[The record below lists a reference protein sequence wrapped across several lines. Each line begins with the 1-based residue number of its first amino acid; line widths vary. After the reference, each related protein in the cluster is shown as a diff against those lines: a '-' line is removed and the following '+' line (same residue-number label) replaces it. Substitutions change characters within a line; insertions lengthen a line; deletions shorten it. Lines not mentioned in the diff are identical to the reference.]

1 MKRQNTGKSELKGA
15 NTAAPCGPVEATQQN
30 TKAETS
36 GRSRRQDWSVVESE
50 TSVGHSEIETSKAD
64 RAEVEVSATERVGSE
79 TSAGYVKPE
88 TSVDLKAETS
98 VGLNNKTETS
108 KLKGDENQKMKPI
121 GNDAPDLKA
130 VDGGRQLKAVSD
142 NQQLKAV
149 SDEQQLKAIEKNQE
163 LKAERQKPYFLQP
176 VDMKP
181 GENARYLRMARVA
194 MNLPPIDISDPKQVE
209 QRINEY
215 FDFCEANDTK
225 PHVVGMASWIGISRE
240 TLNKWKT
247 GDWRS
252 ATHLDVIKKAF
263 DCLEGMWLD
272 YMQNGKVNPA
282 AGIFIGKNW
291 FGYRD
296 EQNITVKPD
305 QNIPSGDPDAARRK
319 YLGESQAAEND
330 L

>member
-15 NTAAPCGPVEATQQN
+15 NTAAPYGPVEATQRN
-30 TKAETS
+30 AKAETS
-36 GRSRRQDWSVVESE
+36 GRSRRLDRSVMENE
-50 TSVGHSEIETSKAD
+50 TSVWHPEIETSKVD
-64 RAEVEVSATERVGSE
+64 RAEIETSATEHV
-79 TSAGYVKPE
+79 GYVKPE
-88 TSVDLKAETS
+88 TSVDLKVETS

-108 KLKGDENQKMKPI
+108 KLKGDEDQKMKPI
-121 GNDAPDLKA
+121 GNDASDLKA
-130 VDGGRQLKAVSD
+130 VDGGRQLKT
-142 NQQLKAV
+142 V

-252 ATHLDVIKKAF
+252 ATHLDIIKKAF

-305 QNIPSGDPDAARRK
+305 QDIPSGDPDAARRK
-319 YLGESQAAEND
+319 YLGEAQAAEND

>member
-30 TKAETS
+30 AKTETS
-36 GRSRRQDWSVVESE
+36 GRSRRLDRSVVENETSVWHPEIETSKVDRAEIETSAIEHVGSE
-50 TSVGHSEIETSKAD
+50 TSVGYA
-64 RAEVEVSATERVGSE
+64 
-79 TSAGYVKPE
+79 KPE
-88 TSVDLKAETS
+88 TSVDLKVETS

-108 KLKGDENQKMKPI
+108 KLKGDEDQKMKPI
-121 GNDAPDLKA
+121 GNDASDLKA
-130 VDGGRQLKAVSD
+130 VDGGR
-142 NQQLKAV
+142 QLKAV

-252 ATHLDVIKKAF
+252 ATHLDIIKKAF

-305 QNIPSGDPDAARRK
+305 QDIPSGDPDAARRK
-319 YLGESQAAEND
+319 YLGEAQTVEND